1 MDISTGLNRPVNM
14 YTTST
19 GNNLNLA
26 VENENKIYG
35 SNIFSSE
42 FTVKETKKAVTTPIK
57 KKKKNKRLNTID
69 SDFLPD
75 EAEEIETTEN
85 TSSNFFIEKKQNTA
99 LQKLKKIMEKFLIST
114 PLINYFYLKHKGQ
127 KIQKTV
133 ETLNDIIQNADE
145 LINAAVPYGENT
157 KVYNN
162 IAQNL
167 TNAAIVVGK
176 ANKEL

>member
-26 VENENKIYG
+26 VESENKVYG

-42 FTVKETKKAVTTPIK
+42 FAAKEVKKNTTSPVK
-57 KKKKNKRLNTID
+57 KKRKNKRLNTID
-69 SDFLPD
+69 SDFFPD
-75 EAEEIETTEN
+75 EASETETSEI
-85 TSSNFFIEKKQNTA
+85 TSSNFFIEKKENPA
-99 LQKLKKIMEKFLIST
+99 LQKLKKITEKFLTST
-114 PLINYFYLKHKGQ
+114 PLVNYFYLRHKGQ
-127 KIQKTV
+127 KIHQTV

-145 LINAAVPYGENT
+145 LINAAVPYGENS
-157 KVYNN
+157 KVYSN

-167 TNAAIVVGK
+167 TNAAIVIGK
-176 ANKEL
+176 VNKEL